1 MSTAAV
7 LETHFAPAAR
17 ADSIEI
23 QRQVGRLAHA
33 DLLMAISEAVPSAVL
48 VLNAQRQI
56 VYSSALMNRFVPE
69 PRPDSLIP
77 LRPGEAMACIHASQN
92 AGGCGTT
99 EFCIE
104 CGAVRAILAAQA
116 GHAAVR
122 ECRIV
127 QHTLEGEEA
136 LDLRVQATPFEY
148 DGELYTLFAIA
159 DISHEKRRE
168 ILERTFFHDLN
179 NTAGIISNLVYIL
192 SHASDTAGDLPIPD
206 LLAQAADRLCD
217 EIKAQRQL
225 LEAESNSLQ
234 LSYAEVD
241 TSQTLAEMARLYGRH
256 EVADR
261 RFVRVAPDSER
272 LTLVTDPTL
281 LGRILGNMIK
291 NGLEASLPDETVTI
305 GCARSD
311 TGIRFWVHNTAV
323 MPRAVQHQLFQRSFS
338 TKGVGRGLGTYS
350 LKLLGERYLGGR
362 VAFTSAEGQGTTFTL
377 TLPERPTATE
387 LPGLSPVD

>member
-1 MSTAAV
+1 MTTT
-7 LETHFAPAAR
+7 LDQDTHFAPAAR
-17 ADSIEI
+17 ANSLDIDH
-23 QRQVGRLAHA
+23 QVGLLAHA
-33 DLLMAISEAVPSAVL
+33 NLLTTLSDAVPSAVL

-56 VYSSALMNRFVPE
+56 VYSSTLMERFVPA
-69 PRPDSLIP
+69 PQPPSLIT
-77 LRPGEAMACIHASQN
+77 LRPGEALACVHAAKN

-99 EFCIE
+99 EFCSE

-127 QHTLEGEEA
+127 RHTLEGEDA

-148 DGELYTLFAIA
+148 EGELFTLFAIV

-179 NTAGIISNLVYIL
+179 NTAGIISNLAYIL
-192 SHASDTAGDLPIPD
+192 GHASEMAIDLPLPD
-206 LLAQAADRLCD
+206 LLTQAADRLCD

-225 LEAESNSLQ
+225 LEAESNTLQ

-241 TSQTLAEMARLYGRH
+241 TVQTLAEMARLFGQH

-261 RFVRVAPDSER
+261 RFIEVAPGSAHGV
-272 LTLVTDPTL
+272 LVTDPTL

-291 NGLEASLPDETVTI
+291 NALEASLPGETVAI
-305 GCARSD
+305 GCDRSD
-311 TGIRFWVHNTAV
+311 SGIRFWVHNTAV
-323 MPRAVQHQLFQRSFS
+323 MPRAVQLQLFQRSFS
-338 TKGVGRGLGTYS
+338 TKGAGRGLGTYS
-350 LKLLGERYLGGR
+350 LKLLGERYLGGQI
-362 VAFTSAEGQGTTFTL
+362 AFTSVDGQGTTFTL
-377 TLPERPTATE
+377 TLPERPRS
-387 LPGLSPVD
+387 G